1 MKLVFNKIYRFYHFL
16 LDSVIFWELP
26 KRYKN
31 KIIFKDVVIWID
43 CLHSKNVDIDYQLKE
58 IFDHNLYNFEI
69 FKMDRSN
76 VMRLI
81 ESYLI
86 LYTGGDKPF
95 FIKNFKLQKYSEY
108 KSDKRD
114 KILDKLLK

>member
-1 MKLVFNKIYRFYHFL
+1 MKLVFNKIYRFYTFL
-16 LDSVIFWELP
+16 LNSLVFWEMP

-31 KIIFKDVVIWID
+31 KIIFKDSVIWID
-43 CLHSKNVDIDYQLKE
+43 CLHSRSLNIDYQLRE
-58 IFDHNLYNFEI
+58 ILDHNFYNFEI
-69 FKMDRSN
+69 HNLDTN
-76 VMRLI
+76 AVMRLI

-95 FIKNFKLQKYSEY
+95 FIINFKLQKYSEY
-108 KSDKRD
+108 KSEKRD